1 MKPAPRVFQA
11 TLERIDFPLH
21 WVMAQIPFNAQ
32 KVWGNGRLKVKGE
45 INGFA
50 FRTTLLPDGKGGHRL
65 LVNTEMQR
73 GAKAAPGTRARFR
86 LDRDS
91 GPRVAAVPCELA
103 LALSGERSLRRW
115 FGGLSQS
122 MRNEIC
128 KWVLQP
134 KGSEAR
140 RRRAE
145 QIAERLLSTMEA
157 ERELPPALEA
167 AFAGNSR
174 AREGW
179 RLMSTAQRRRQLFGV
194 FYYRSHDARLRRIEK
209 LMEEAVNVARRKR
222 ERA

>member
-11 TLERIDFPLH
+11 TLERIDSPLH
-21 WVMAQIPFNAQ
+21 WVMVQIPFNAQ
-32 KVWGNGRLKVKGE
+32 KVWGKGRLKVKGE
-45 INGFA
+45 FNGFT
-50 FRTTLLPDGKGGHRL
+50 FRTTLFPDGKGGHRL

-73 GAKAAPGTRARFR
+73 GAKAAPGMRARFR
-86 LDRDS
+86 LERDS
-91 GPRVAAVPCELA
+91 GPRIVAVPPELA
-103 LALSGERSLRRW
+103 RALSGERSLRRW
-115 FGGLSQS
+115 FDGLSQS

-140 RRRAE
+140 RRRGD
-145 QIAERLLSTMEA
+145 QIAERLLSAMEA
-157 ERELPPALEA
+157 ERELPPALEG

-179 RLMSTAQRRRQLFGV
+179 QLMSTVQRRRQLLGV
-194 FYYRSHDARLRRIEK
+194 FYYWSPDVRSRRIEK
-209 LMEEAVNVARRKR
+209 LMEEAANAARRQK